1 MLSLTK
7 KGYGKKYMTSL
18 QLILKVSQKLLP
30 TLSLYVMW
38 KFFWLSI
45 DNCLIPLVEMMHSL
59 NVILMLVVRCI
70 H

>member
-7 KGYGKKYMTSL
+7 RIMEKYMTSFMAIDC
-18 QLILKVSQKLLP
+18 QSDQKLLP

-38 KFFWLSI
+38 KFFWLFI
-45 DNCLIPLVEMMHSL
+45 NNYLIPLVEMMHSFSA
-59 NVILMLVVRCI
+59 ILMLVIRRI